1 MAFSTGNPQFDFLM
15 SRARNRRRSSD
26 ALKENNINVET
37 SQEKMENSEGENNQ
51 NSVSSQVAD
60 ISGLE
65 ASGIST
71 TDVSVAAGSQSI
83 ADAQADINAA
93 SAMPGVGS
101 QQTAGQIAFNTGI
114 ENAKADFAQSNPV
127 GAAIAGFS
135 TDAIAQAGL
144 QVAPYGLAMAGKM
157 EAAKAVANA
166 ASVLG
171 GPVMSLISGTV
182 GPTMSDPY
190 GQDVAMGS
198 GMLGQVSGAVMSTH
212 FSVADKISQGIPGY
226 TQGYYGQDL
235 VSLHP
240 GFIQSTTVPTT
251 AAYGYELGMPL
262 SNKPYSLL
270 TPFRQ
275 PQTVSYTGPE
285 FTAGG
290 DYGLDPSNPAYG
302 GPSAMSGYMSA
313 SSKSGYVGTLG
324 NAITDARSGNKKA
337 QKQLSILGINM
348 DFPNQAPGGTPND
361 PDAASYGVDTNP
373 GFGTDPMGNPTHSA
387 AEVAANQA
395 QIDAEAGFNVNNTFG
410 DGNSTSNTSTDT
422 STDDVGGDGDEDSP
436 DSGEDAMGGEDVA
449 FGGKIGKAAGDVVQ
463 KPSTDMGFIGGP
475 PDQFTKQQTIA
486 DDIPKEVP
494 EGTFV
499 INAPAVEFAGKE
511 DIKQMLVEAYEIMS
525 QADTDAGTGRTA
537 QAAKIPSK
545 EQVDI
550 MISRGEVVVPP
561 EIAKV
566 IGYDRLE
573 KINNRGKKEV
583 SRRQEESQQQEK
595 PQARQVAEGGFID
608 MQEGGNV
615 EDDFGVT
622 IENVKFKNFYSS
634 PQIARKEI
642 DKILNELPL
651 EDALAIAME
660 GEADVLGDEGLEG
673 VGHVFR
679 NRAMAE
685 GYKDFGN
692 TLVEELGK
700 KTYGK
705 NKIFQFN
712 ALEPTKFRKTLNRFK
727 QNKDRYLKVRNIAED
742 IVAGS
747 RKDFT
752 GGALFFKN
760 PSSSEAQDFK
770 SKVNSGEYV
779 ETGRTVNPK
788 NKVFAHIYYK
798 PKDFK
803 VTDEMPTQVEESF
816 VSVNNDD
823 TQPPRKIPES
833 TGGSFL
839 GRGSAYETGGARPAF
854 R

>member
-595 PQARQVAEGGFID
+595 PQARQVAEGGFIG

-615 EDDFGVT
+615 EDDFGVNIT
-622 IENVKFKNFYSS
+622 EQMNPKFKN
-634 PQIARKEI
+634 
-642 DKILNELPL
+642 KITNLIKAGLSKRSTVEQLIESLPDR
-651 EDALAIAME
+651 EALALTIFSESIVSKDSPEAMRAIGETVVNRMNDKTYSFRNLDTIKEVLKGRSRKGE
-660 GEADVLGDEGLEG
+660 GSKMFGYEGLEPSLL
-673 VGHVFR
+673 
-679 NRAMAE
+679 
-685 GYKDFGN
+685 KDRLPEMLN
-692 TLVEELGK
+692 NSYWQKALDAADM
-700 KTYGK
+700 
-705 NKIFQFN
+705 
-712 ALEPTKFRKTLNRFK
+712 ALETEPDMEQYKLRDDVFTYAKIGKASDRLKS
-727 QNKDRYLKVRNIAED
+727 NKRNEYFTTIGQHD
-742 IVAGS
+742 FYS
-747 RKDFT
+747 RTPEK
-752 GGALFFKN
+752 GGRI
-760 PSSSEAQDFK
+760 SSETM
-770 SKVNSGEYV
+770 GESPQFY
-779 ETGRTVNPK
+779 R
-788 NKVFAHIYYK
+788 
-798 PKDFK
+798 
-803 VTDEMPTQVEESF
+803 
-816 VSVNNDD
+816 
-823 TQPPRKIPES
+823 
-833 TGGSFL
+833 
-839 GRGSAYETGGARPAF
+839 
-854 R
+854 

>member
-1 MAFSTGNPQFDFLM
+1 MAFETGNPQFDFLM
-15 SRARNRRRSSD
+15 SRARNRRLSKK
-26 ALKENNINVET
+26 ALEQNNINVKT
-37 SQEKMENSEGENNQ
+37 SQEKREEESESENSNEVG
-51 NSVSSQVAD
+51 SQVAD
-60 ISGLE
+60 ISGLG
-65 ASGIST
+65 ASGVGTMSESFT
-71 TDVSVAAGSQSI
+71 SSI
-83 ADAQADINAA
+83 DQAQADIDAANAVEGSGSGLNAA
-93 SAMPGVGS
+93 DVAFGRDM
-101 QQTAGQIAFNTGI
+101 TAAQ
-114 ENAKADFAQSNPV
+114 KDFAQSNPV

-135 TDAIAQAGL
+135 TDAIAQTAV
-144 QVAPYGLAMAGKM
+144 QTAPLGLAMAGQI
-157 EAAKAVANA
+157 EAAKAVANVG
-166 ASVLG
+166 SVLG
-171 GPVMSLISGTV
+171 SPAFGMISGLI
-182 GPTMSDPY
+182 GPSMQDPM
-190 GQDVAMGS
+190 GNTVAMGS
-198 GMLGQVSGAVMSTH
+198 GMLGKVSQSLMSQQYGIAAQAAKGTPGYAMGNYGGYALGVSPGFFGGLTFTGVNAPDINQYSPTDFMADIEEAKAYEEAVEPFGRIGST
-212 FSVADKISQGIPGY
+212 SLGGQGISVDSYDSP
-226 TQGYYGQDL
+226 
-235 VSLHP
+235 
-240 GFIQSTTVPTT
+240 T
-251 AAYGYELGMPL
+251 AA
-262 SNKPYSLL
+262 
-270 TPFRQ
+270 
-275 PQTVSYTGPE
+275 
-285 FTAGG
+285 
-290 DYGLDPSNPAYG
+290 
-302 GPSAMSGYMSA
+302 AMDNSGYS
-313 SSKSGYVGTLG
+313 
-324 NAITDARSGNKKA
+324 
-337 QKQLSILGINM
+337 
-348 DFPNQAPGGTPND
+348 
-361 PDAASYGVDTNP
+361 SYGP
-373 GFGTDPMGNPTHSA
+373 AGNPTGA
-387 AEVAANQA
+387 AP
-395 QIDAEAGFNVNNTFG
+395 AGSQYSKTGIFSTSHTDNSNNG
-410 DGNSTSNTSTDT
+410 DGSQSAEDQADT
-422 STDDVGGDGDEDSP
+422 ADAQGGVFSAE
-436 DSGEDAMGGEDVA
+436 
-449 FGGKIGKAAGDVVQ
+449 GGKIGKAAGDVVE

-486 DDIPKEVP
+486 DDIPKKVP

-525 QADTDAGTGRTA
+525 QADTDAGTDRTA
-537 QAAKIPSK
+537 QATKIPSK

-760 PSSSEAQDFK
+760 PSSSEAEDFK
-770 SKVNSGEYV
+770 AKVNSGEYI

>member
-1 MAFSTGNPQFDFLM
+1 MAFETGNPEFDFLM
-15 SRARNRRRSSD
+15 SRARNRRQSNK
-26 ALKENNINVET
+26 ALEQNNINVKT
-37 SQEKMENSEGENNQ
+37 SQEKREEESESSDVTSIG
-51 NSVSSQVAD
+51 SQVAD

-83 ADAQADINAA
+83 ADAQDMMDIA
-93 SAMPGVGS
+93 GVGKG
-101 QQTAGQIAFNTGI
+101 QTAGEVAFDIGI
-114 ENAKADFAQSNPV
+114 DNAKADFAQSNPV

-157 EAAKAVANA
+157 EAAKAVANV

-171 GPVMSLISGTV
+171 GPVMGLISGTV

-198 GMLGQVSGAVMSTH
+198 GMLGQVSNAVMSTH
-212 FSVADKISQGIPGY
+212 FSVADKISQGVPGY

-240 GFIQSTTVPTT
+240 GYIQSHNVATT

-262 SNKPYSLL
+262 SDKPYSLL
-270 TPFRQ
+270 NPYRGN
-275 PQTVSYTGPE
+275 PKPSYTGDPNAMTPFGE
-285 FTAGG
+285 F
-290 DYGLDPSNPAYG
+290 GLDPSNPSYG
-302 GPSAMSGYMSA
+302 GFSDFGTAMSAASNTGYYGTYGQA
-313 SSKSGYVGTLG
+313 VIDSK
-324 NAITDARSGNKKA
+324 RGNKKA
-337 QKQLSILGINM
+337 KDFLTEIADTKGIQDTGSLG
-348 DFPNQAPGGTPND
+348 
-361 PDAASYGVDTNP
+361 V
-373 GFGTDPMGNPTHSA
+373 
-387 AEVAANQA
+387 
-395 QIDAEAGFNVNNTFG
+395 
-410 DGNSTSNTSTDT
+410 STDQ
-422 STDDVGGDGDEDSP
+422 
-436 DSGEDAMGGEDVA
+436 
-449 FGGKIGKAAGDVVQ
+449 FGGKSLGSGYGIGTSTGTGSQTIGGQEVDTSQGGTTSGGAVGSTGGLGGAGDQSSSDGSSSDSGGATEGVGEYKKGGKIDMQ
-463 KPSTDMGFIGGP
+463 MGGDPTQQQAPSTDMGFIGGP

-525 QADTDAGTGRTA
+525 QAGTDAGTDRTA
-537 QAAKIPSK
+537 QATNIPSK

-595 PQARQVAEGGFID
+595 PQARQVAEGGFIG

-752 GGALFFKN
+752 GGALFFIKTHRL
-760 PSSSEAQDFK
+760 QK
-770 SKVNSGEYV
+770 
-779 ETGRTVNPK
+779 
-788 NKVFAHIYYK
+788 
-798 PKDFK
+798 
-803 VTDEMPTQVEESF
+803 Q
-816 VSVNNDD
+816 
-823 TQPPRKIPES
+823 KI
-833 TGGSFL
+833 L
-839 GRGSAYETGGARPAF
+839 KLK
-854 R
+854 